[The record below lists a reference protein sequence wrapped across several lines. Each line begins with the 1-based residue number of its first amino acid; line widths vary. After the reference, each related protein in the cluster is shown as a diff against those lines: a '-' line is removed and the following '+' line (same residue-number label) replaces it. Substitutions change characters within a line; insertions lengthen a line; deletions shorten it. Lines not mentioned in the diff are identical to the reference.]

1 MQITIHI
8 DGGARGNPGPAAT
21 GVVIQSVEPAFTLH
35 EGGYF
40 LGKATNNVA
49 EYQGLIRGL
58 ELAVDL
64 GATDARIFSDSELM
78 VRQIRGEYKVKS
90 PDLKPLYEHAQRLL
104 LQIDLWQI
112 QHVYRTEN
120 KRADELVNMAID
132 AKRDVV
138 VVSASDFLSADRNPH
153 LVIRRPLSTT
163 SQQVVPKAS
172 ITRPSSDVP
181 GVLRWT
187 ATLASDDRDG
197 CPAPNCLAGKPY
209 SFTATTP
216 QGLCVHAAKAA
227 LDNGPLVK
235 ADDHETTSETKCSR
249 CGVIV
254 KLEKL

>member
-21 GVVIQSVEPAFTLH
+21 GVVIQSVEPAYTIH

-58 ELAVDL
+58 EVAIDL
-64 GATDARIFSDSELM
+64 GATDVRILSDSELM
-78 VRQIRGEYKVKS
+78 VRQIMGEYRVKS
-90 PDLKPLYEHAQRLL
+90 SDLKPLYEHAQRLL

-138 VVSASDFLSADRNPH
+138 VVSASDFLSRDRNPH
-153 LVIRRPLSTT
+153 LAIRRPLSAA
-163 SQQVVPKAS
+163 SQQVVTKAP
-172 ITRPSSDVP
+172 IPRPSSDVP

-187 ATLASDDRDG
+187 ATLASDDRNG
-197 CPAPNCLAGKPY
+197 CPAPNCLAGRPY

-216 QGLCVHAAKAA
+216 PGLCVHAAKAA

-235 ADDHETTSETKCSR
+235 ADNHDAASETRCSR

-254 KLEKL
+254 RLEKL